1 MRISDWS
8 SDVCSSDLGLAV
20 ASGNRYF
27 ANAIQQ
33 QNRLRRFSNYD
44 WVYGHERVVVSCS
57 EHLEILD
64 RLEAGERDIAAALLR
79 RHLECAAEVVRP
91 AREVAA
97 CWHGRPSGPV
107 AGLRSEERRV
117 GQECVSKCS
126 YRWWVENDKKKK
138 NQT

>member
-1 MRISDWS
+1 MRRRHREIRDAPWS
-8 SDVCSSDLGLAV
+8 ETGSIALFETNAAFHEGLAV

-64 RLEAGERDIAAALLR
+64 RLEAGERDIARSDEHTSELQTLI
-79 RHLECAAEVVRP
+79 RH
-91 AREVAA
+91 
-97 CWHGRPSGPV
+97 
-107 AGLRSEERRV
+107 
-117 GQECVSKCS
+117 
-126 YRWWVENDKKKK
+126 
-138 NQT
+138 

>member
-64 RLEAGERDIAAALLR
+64 RLEAGERDLGAAYVATDAGVMNIDTFTLQQFD
-79 RHLECAAEVVRP
+79 ADIQTPPAEFQTG
-91 AREVAA
+91 REA
-97 CWHGRPSGPV
+97 CV
-107 AGLRSEERRV
+107 ER
-117 GQECVSKCS
+117 VS
-126 YRWWVENDKKKK
+126 
-138 NQT
+138 